1 MTADIA
7 DLPTAPFGICVWLD
21 CFERATGT
29 PVRQR
34 FVVDARIAVD
44 AGGELPKVLTA
55 AGVQYGGR
63 DGVWSFLGAGDRTFA
78 PYRTCYTNFLSGG
91 NPAFKD
97 VGTEA
102 RIASKLLDSSNW
114 NDESEAARAVF
125 AWGGPHRSTGDR
137 VHMDHQ
143 SGTPARLADRR
154 WRLDGQCEACIEA
167 IRKHVFEN
175 ALIAA
180 DGLHI
185 SRRFPVWIV
194 DPKAQGVEIR
204 LKLVDDWSASDAP
217 WAFSLD
223 RLDEA
228 RRFQDLLADATKRP
242 ARPVQGEIRGYDA
255 AWDRRDD
262 LVEFAS
268 MLATRRVP
276 ELGKWVADLPAPAVR
291 LWKDLLGSE
300 EVLRAEGRPAALRC
314 LSDFVALRDALLV
327 GGGPGNP
334 DIETW
339 HADSRRPAIRIT
351 EIEMAGPI
359 AAAAPGA
366 RP

>member
-7 DLPTAPFGICVWLD
+7 DLPTAPIGIWVWLD
-21 CFERATGT
+21 CFERGTGT

-44 AGGELPKVLTA
+44 ARGELPKVLTA

-63 DGVWSFLGAGDRTFA
+63 TDDWSFLGAGDRTFV
-78 PYRTCYTNFLSGG
+78 PYRTCYTNLGRGG

-97 VGTEA
+97 VATEA
-102 RIASKLLDSSNW
+102 RIASELLEISNW
-114 NDESEAARAVF
+114 NNESKAARAIF
-125 AWGGPHRSTGDR
+125 GWSGPHRSTGERAHVD
-137 VHMDHQ
+137 DQ
-143 SGTPARLADRR
+143 CGKPARLVDRR
-154 WRLDGQCEACIEA
+154 WRLDEQCEARVEA
-167 IRKHVFEN
+167 ARKHVFEN

-185 SRRFPVWIV
+185 SRRFPVWLV
-194 DPKAQGVEIR
+194 DPKHEGVEVR
-204 LKLVDDWSASDAP
+204 LKLVDDWSESDAL

-223 RLDEA
+223 RLEEA
-228 RRFQDLLADATKRP
+228 LRFQHLLAGVTKRP
-242 ARPVQGEIRGYDA
+242 ALPVQGEIRGYDA
-255 AWDRRDD
+255 VWDRRDD
-262 LVEFAS
+262 LVEFAR

-276 ELGKWVADLPAPAVR
+276 DLGRCLARMPGPAVA
-291 LWKDLLGSE
+291 LWRDLLGSE

-314 LSDFVALRDALLV
+314 LADFVALRDALLV
-327 GGGPGNP
+327 GDCRGNP

-339 HADSRRPAIRIT
+339 YAENRRPAIRIT
-351 EIEMAGPI
+351 EVELAGPV
-359 AAAAPGA
+359 AALVPGA